1 MLVNKDRQNISFN
14 PLKKNKIKYFFDY
27 KNFFL
32 KPLNFRNKFSA
43 IESDNFIIK
52 LVQTKSEL
60 KKAQALRYSVFYKE
74 KKAKPTLPKK
84 LIRLDYDKIDKFA
97 DHLIVIDKNRKNKIV
112 GTYRL
117 IRGDVAELYGGYYS
131 STEFNLIN
139 IVNNYQNKHILEL
152 GRSCV
157 HQNYRNGTIMN
168 LLWKAIAEYVKL
180 YDIKVLIGCASFSG
194 TDPIKYS
201 EELTYLRDNF
211 SLPANLSV
219 ESYDNNIYPAYK
231 LNNNNNSNPLRTFAK
246 LPPLIKGYLRVG
258 GKVSDNFFV
267 DYRFNTIDLFVVV
280 CTDDIDTR
288 YKKKILKLTCSKI
301 SLMKD
306 YI

>member
-231 LNNNNNSNPLRTFAK
+231 LNNNNNNSNPLRTFAK

-280 CTDDIDTR
+280 FTDDIDTR
-288 YKKKILKLTCSKI
+288 YKKKYLN
-301 SLMKD
+301 
-306 YI
+306 

>member
-97 DHLIVIDKNRKNKIV
+97 DHLIVIDKNTKNKIV

-280 CTDDIDTR
+280 STDDIDTR
-288 YKKKILKLTCSKI
+288 YKKKYLN
-301 SLMKD
+301 
-306 YI
+306 

>member
-32 KPLNFRNKFSA
+32 KPLNFRNKFSE

-97 DHLIVIDKNRKNKIV
+97 DHLIVIDKNTKNKIV

-201 EELTYLRDNF
+201 EELSYLRDNF

-280 CTDDIDTR
+280 STDDIDTR
-288 YKKKILKLTCSKI
+288 YKKKYLN
-301 SLMKD
+301 
-306 YI
+306 